1 MNDAE
6 IPEVD
11 RQDGTNHPRH
21 TKILY
26 GHKTSQLDFLDAF
39 NTNRLHHAWMISGP
53 RGIGKATLGYKISK
67 FILSQNQSSELINNE
82 LQNTLDIPL
91 DHPVSK
97 RIDALGEPNLYL
109 VRRIWD
115 EKLKKFKQ
123 NITVDEI
130 RKLKNFF
137 NMSATD
143 GGWRVAIIDSAD
155 EMNNSAANALL
166 KILEEPPK
174 KVLILLITHQPL
186 RLMPTIRSRCR
197 SLTCKSLSSEDLT
210 KALEQLEIGDVYNNE
225 QINILAN
232 GSVGSSVELASN
244 DGIEIYN
251 SFIQLAG
258 QIPQLNRQLVQS
270 IADACTG
277 KNASKKYELTL
288 QLFILFTS
296 RLAKF
301 GASNRQV
308 NNGILPSEAKA
319 FYNLAP
325 DIQSARKWA
334 NFTQIISERTNH
346 ARSVNLDPS
355 MVILDMLLKF
365 EETSK
370 KH

>member
-1 MNDAE
+1 
-6 IPEVD
+6 
-11 RQDGTNHPRH
+11 
-21 TKILY
+21 
-26 GHKTSQLDFLDAF
+26 
-39 NTNRLHHAWMISGP
+39 MISGP

-67 FILSQNQSSELINNE
+67 FILSRNQSSELINNE

-210 KALEQLEIGDVYNNE
+210 KALEQLEIGDIHNNE
-225 QINILAN
+225 KINILAN
-232 GSVGSSVELASN
+232 GSVGSSVELTSN

-258 QIPQLNRQLVQS
+258 QIPQMNRQLVQS

-334 NFTQIISERTNH
+334 NFTQIISKRTNH

-355 MVILDMLLKF
+355 MVILDMLLNF

>member
-21 TKILY
+21 TKTLY
-26 GHKTSQLDFLDAF
+26 GHKSSQLDFLDAF

-67 FILSQNQSSELINNE
+67 FILSQNLSSELISNG
-82 LQNTLDIPL
+82 LQNNLDIPL

-174 KVLILLITHQPL
+174 RVLILLITHQPL

-225 QINILAN
+225 QINILTN
-232 GSVGSSVELASN
+232 GSVGSSVELTSN

-258 QIPQLNRQLVQS
+258 QIPQMNRQLVQS

-334 NFTQIISERTNH
+334 NFTQIISKRTNH

-355 MVILDMLLKF
+355 MVIIDMLLKF

>member
-67 FILSQNQSSELINNE
+67 FILSRNQSSELINNE

-166 KILEEPPK
+166 KILEEPK
-174 KVLILLITHQPL
+174 LNTYFFLISHQPSSL
-186 RLMPTIRSRCR
+186 LSTIKSRC
-197 SLTCKSLSSEDLT
+197 LKINLSNHNYDNFS
-210 KALEQLEIGDVYNNE
+210 KIIAI
-225 QINILAN
+225 
-232 GSVGSSVELASN
+232 SN
-244 DGIEIYN
+244 
-251 SFIQLAG
+251 
-258 QIPQLNRQLVQS
+258 
-270 IADACTG
+270 
-277 KNASKKYELTL
+277 
-288 QLFILFTS
+288 
-296 RLAKF
+296 
-301 GASNRQV
+301 
-308 NNGILPSEAKA
+308 
-319 FYNLAP
+319 P
-325 DIQSARKWA
+325 DID
-334 NFTQIISERTNH
+334 E
-346 ARSVNLDPS
+346 
-355 MVILDMLLKF
+355 
-365 EETSK
+365 
-370 KH
+370 

>member
-26 GHKTSQLDFLDAF
+26 GHKTPQSDFLDAF
-39 NTNRLHHAWMISGP
+39 NTDRLHHAWMISGP
-53 RGIGKATLGYKISK
+53 KGIGKATLGYKISK
-67 FILSQNQSSELINNE
+67 FILSQNQTSELINNE

-232 GSVGSSVELASN
+232 GSVGSSVELTSN

-258 QIPQLNRQLVQS
+258 QIPQMNRQLVQS

-334 NFTQIISERTNH
+334 NFTQIIFKRTNH

>member
-1 MNDAE
+1 
-6 IPEVD
+6 
-11 RQDGTNHPRH
+11 
-21 TKILY
+21 
-26 GHKTSQLDFLDAF
+26 
-39 NTNRLHHAWMISGP
+39 
-53 RGIGKATLGYKISK
+53 
-67 FILSQNQSSELINNE
+67 
-82 LQNTLDIPL
+82 
-91 DHPVSK
+91 
-97 RIDALGEPNLYL
+97 
-109 VRRIWD
+109 
-115 EKLKKFKQ
+115 
-123 NITVDEI
+123 
-130 RKLKNFF
+130 
-137 NMSATD
+137 MSATD

-232 GSVGSSVELASN
+232 GSVGSSVELTSN

>member
-1 MNDAE
+1 MNL
-6 IPEVD
+6 D
-11 RQDGTNHPRH
+11 RILGQGHIKERIYDSIQKKNFPQS
-21 TKILY
+21 KILVDKDGY
-26 GHKTSQLDFLDAF
+26 GGLNFAIEIARELLNQKNSY
-39 NTNRLHHAWMISGP
+39 SG
-53 RGIGKATLGYKISK
+53 
-67 FILSQNQSSELINNE
+67 
-82 LQNTLDIPL
+82 DVL
-91 DHPVSK
+91 DHPDLHFSFPTFASVK
-97 RIDALGEPNLYL
+97 DTENLYAEWISF
-109 VRRIWD
+109 VKQFPFSDFQKWSTFIGNTTSQGSIKVPEID
-115 EKLKKFKQ
+115 KIQKKAVLKSF
-123 NITVDEI
+123 
-130 RKLKNFF
+130 L
-137 NMSATD
+137 
-143 GGWRVAIIDSAD
+143 GGNKVFILWGS
-155 EMNNSAANALL
+155 ETMMPQTSNKLL

-232 GSVGSSVELASN
+232 GSVGSSVELTSN

>member
-26 GHKTSQLDFLDAF
+26 GHKTSRLDFLDAF

-67 FILSQNQSSELINNE
+67 FILSRNQSSELINNE

-91 DHPVSK
+91 DHPVSR

-232 GSVGSSVELASN
+232 GSVGSSVELTSN

-301 GASNRQV
+301 GA
-308 NNGILPSEAKA
+308 
-319 FYNLAP
+319 
-325 DIQSARKWA
+325 
-334 NFTQIISERTNH
+334 
-346 ARSVNLDPS
+346 
-355 MVILDMLLKF
+355 
-365 EETSK
+365 
-370 KH
+370 